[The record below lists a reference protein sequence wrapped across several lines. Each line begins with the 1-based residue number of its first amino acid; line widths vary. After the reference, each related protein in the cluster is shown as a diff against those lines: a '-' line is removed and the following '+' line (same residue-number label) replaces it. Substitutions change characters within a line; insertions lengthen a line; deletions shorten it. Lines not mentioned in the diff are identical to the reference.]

1 MQCPFSRLVIKV
13 GSGLLVDASREPNTA
28 FVAGLADEIARL
40 RANQVDVLLVS
51 SGAIALG
58 APQLGIKSRGRRLDE
73 LQAAAAVGQVALAQL
88 WQSHLDAHGL
98 RAAQLLL
105 TLGDTES
112 RRRYLNALDT
122 IRVLLKRG
130 VVPVINENDTV
141 ATDEIR
147 FGDNDGLA
155 ARVAQMV
162 DADALVLLSDVDG
175 LYTKHPSDIDAELV
189 ARIDRIDASTE
200 AMVSER
206 RSSWGSGGMRSKLAA
221 ASLATAAGVEVFVTN
236 GTRSGCIERWLD
248 GGPATHFVASAR
260 PERARKRWIA
270 GALRPAGQLWLD
282 AGACTALRNG
292 KSLLPVGVRRVD
304 GAFQRG
310 DTVVLVDEQGI
321 EIARGLCAC
330 DAAETRALLS
340 ESSVA
345 VSRHGALIH
354 RNDLVLTER
363 EASL

>member
-13 GSGLLVDASREPNTA
+13 GSGLLVDAGREPNTA

-40 RANQVDVLLVS
+40 RASQVDVLLVS

-58 APQLGIKSRGRRLDE
+58 APQLGLKRRSHRLDE
-73 LQAAAAVGQVALAQL
+73 LQAAAAVGQVGLARL
-88 WQSHLDAHGL
+88 WQAHLGTHGL
-98 RAAQLLL
+98 TAAQLLL

-122 IRVLLKRG
+122 IRVLLSRG

-162 DADALVLLSDVDG
+162 DANALVLLSDVDG
-175 LYTKHPSDIDAELV
+175 LYTAHPSNLDAELV
-189 ARIDRIDASTE
+189 TRIETIDDATE

-206 RSSWGSGGMRSKLAA
+206 RSAWGSGGMRSKLAA
-221 ASLATAAGVEVFVTN
+221 ARLASAAGVEVFVTN
-236 GTRSGCIERWLD
+236 GTRSGCLERWLN

-270 GALRPAGQLWLD
+270 GSLRPAGQLWLD
-282 AGACTALRNG
+282 AGACAALRNG
-292 KSLLPVGVRRVD
+292 NSLLPVGVRRVD
-304 GAFQRG
+304 GSFQRG
-310 DTVVLVDEQGI
+310 DTVVLMDENGT
-321 EIARGLCAC
+321 EIGRGLCAR
-330 DAAETRALLS
+330 DDVETRDLLTGRSSEKDRQAAL
-340 ESSVA
+340 V
-345 VSRHGALIH
+345 H

-363 EASL
+363 ESKP